1 MIPFLSVIVAAYTI
15 TRFIS
20 ILNSKEENW
29 FTKLFAVFAG
39 LATVGA
45 LLQIIEA
52 GSR

>member
-1 MIPFLSVIVAAYTI
+1 MIPFLSVIVAVYTL
-15 TRFIS
+15 TKFIS
-20 ILNSKEENW
+20 ILNSKDEIW

-39 LATVGA
+39 LATIGA